1 MMEKQVNEQERV
13 RNETKT
19 SARNRTASTKGRLV
33 FGGYRITQESPRFIS
48 NLQASFPVIAD

>member
-19 SARNRTASTKGRLV
+19 SAGNRTASTKGRLV
-33 FGGYRITQESPRFIS
+33 FGGYRIT
-48 NLQASFPVIAD
+48 